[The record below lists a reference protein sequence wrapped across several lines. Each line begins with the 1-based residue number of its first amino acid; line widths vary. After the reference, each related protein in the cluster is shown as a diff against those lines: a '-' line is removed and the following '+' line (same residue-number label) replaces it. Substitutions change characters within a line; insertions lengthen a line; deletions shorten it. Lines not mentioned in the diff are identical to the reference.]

1 MCCLC
6 VFQEHFFFLCSVE
19 PPISISLFFC
29 LCKKTVHTFWCNMLI
44 FISCLMP
51 VSMQSSCWQ
60 GDEWYLITPVEKYDE
75 CRNDFLMARAN
86 WSIRKFFHS
95 AFHCAYCYRSVV
107 MYQHLQRQYIDF
119 LFTVILCVSCDYI
132 LNFRF
137 RLTSILGIEHC
148 LVRYDFHSNQCHS
161 YRKL

>member
-6 VFQEHFFFLCSVE
+6 VFQEHFFLCSVE

-60 GDEWYLITPVEKYDE
+60 GDEWYLITPVEKNDE

-119 LFTVILCVSCDYI
+119 LFTVNICVIAFGQIHFSVKMGTPSLRI
-132 LNFRF
+132 P
-137 RLTSILGIEHC
+137 
-148 LVRYDFHSNQCHS
+148 
-161 YRKL
+161 